1 MVDTGKLVEELPG
14 VEDASDATEGA
25 GEEVRQRRYRQAL
38 QRLPLFPLPNVVL
51 FPHALLPLHIFEQRY
66 RKLTRDVL
74 ASHRLLA
81 LSLLPETEE
90 GAANRSAEA
99 ESATAAAISQV
110 GAPVAGQVAGI
121 GEIVMAHELP
131 DGRFNLVV
139 RGKARVRIDE
149 ELTSDEPYRLVRAT
163 ELPDVPGGSPQE
175 IKEADQSLRLLVGR
189 LAEAIPEGGELLRQ
203 VVSAQESPGEL
214 ADVLAAAL
222 VVDSRLRQQLLE
234 TCEVARRLERLS
246 QEVVAMTGR
255 LHGPSHLS

>member
-14 VEDASDATEGA
+14 VEDGSGGAEGA
-25 GEEVRQRRYRQAL
+25 GEEVRQRLYRQAL
-38 QRLPLFPLPNVVL
+38 QRLPMFPLPNVVL
-51 FPHALLPLHIFEQRY
+51 FPHALLPLHIFEPRY

-81 LSLLPETEE
+81 LSLLLESEE
-90 GAANRSAEA
+90 GIKSQGEDLAGKEAVARAAPL
-99 ESATAAAISQV
+99 V
-110 GAPVAGQVAGI
+110 GQVAGI

-139 RGKARVRIDE
+139 RGKARVQIEE
-149 ELTSDEPYRLVRAT
+149 ELPSDEPYRLVRAT

-203 VVSAQESPGEL
+203 VVAAQESPGEL

-222 VVDSRLRQQLLE
+222 VVDPRLRQQLLE
-234 TCEVARRLERLS
+234 TREVARRLERLS